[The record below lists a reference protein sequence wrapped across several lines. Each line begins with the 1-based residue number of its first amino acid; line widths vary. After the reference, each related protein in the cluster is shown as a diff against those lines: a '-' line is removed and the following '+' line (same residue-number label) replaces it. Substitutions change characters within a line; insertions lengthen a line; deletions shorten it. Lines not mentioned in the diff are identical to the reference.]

1 MKPSNASKMILRSSL
16 ALTFCLEAS
25 TYKTSNLSLTL
36 TFPIA
41 RKIIFIALDVL
52 DDEVSKAPPS
62 LSLGTKI
69 AETPSSI
76 QSYNKSSNVDKMYL
90 MNFLIDKVDNLISE
104 IIIINAIKVKEE
116 AININKISL
125 DIIVNLG
132 KERGVKIINS
142 IRREMKNSVEM
153 EMSTNMK

>member
-1 MKPSNASKMILRSSL
+1 
-16 ALTFCLEAS
+16 
-25 TYKTSNLSLTL
+25 
-36 TFPIA
+36 
-41 RKIIFIALDVL
+41 
-52 DDEVSKAPPS
+52 
-62 LSLGTKI
+62 
-69 AETPSSI
+69 
-76 QSYNKSSNVDKMYL
+76 